1 VDFIYTHERKGKS
14 FQLDTREVRK
24 ELEDLP
30 ITHPEVIKFIGD
42 SIRESLEE
50 IKTV

>member
-1 VDFIYTHERKGKS
+1 MRGTEERFRSIPGR
-14 FQLDTREVRK
+14 LRE

-30 ITHPEVIKFIGD
+30 ITHPEVIKYIGD

-50 IKTV
+50 IKMA